1 MLVYEALARQDKPV
15 QAWIAR
21 GINPDGAHKCW
32 HITSTEISEQSF
44 PKLGSLFQSGR
55 RFAHAISFHGH
66 KGSEVIVGGGEV
78 GDEHAA
84 FKKRLCERIAAALP
98 GVTVRVKTSGDLAG
112 AQPANIVNRV
122 TKLGNGIQIEQP
134 RSVRRDDVQRAAIAN
149 AVVESYAGLI

>member
-1 MLVYEALARQDKPV
+1 M
-15 QAWIAR
+15 
-21 GINPDGAHKCW
+21 
-32 HITSTEISEQSF
+32 
-44 PKLGSLFQSGR
+44 
-55 RFAHAISFHGH
+55 
-66 KGSEVIVGGGEV
+66 EVIVGDGEV

-98 GVTVRVKTSGDLAG
+98 GVTIRVKTSGDLAG

-149 AVVESYAGLI
+149 AVVESDAGLI